1 MIPTREQPALQSP
14 ARRRGQASSHQPVGG
29 TNPRAN
35 GHHPYPTP
43 VAIGQHAPI
52 PASGPERSAH
62 FGSPRGPEKHLSKM
76 RWKMPR
82 PTTTMSTFA
91 IGRRF
96 MPEAEGR
103 PVSPDCRPTL
113 RAAVSPLIDT
123 WCSSKDRSPAE
134 DESTSTAKH
143 PILPTR
149 KWCTGLP
156 LVRPNNR

>member
-62 FGSPRGPEKHLSKM
+62 FGSPRGPENHLSKM
-76 RWKMPR
+76 RWKMPM

-113 RAAVSPLIDT
+113 RAAVPPLLAST
-123 WCSSKDRSPAE
+123 LGVVAKTAAQPRMNPPRQRSTLFCQHGSGAPAC
-134 DESTSTAKH
+134 H
-143 PILPTR
+143 L
-149 KWCTGLP
+149 
-156 LVRPNNR
+156 